1 MLRTILICFML
12 TAAPTLARA
21 DDKCPDPI
29 AQVATDV
36 KGKIDGQVNTF
47 LKLGNVKAVG
57 DIDTITT
64 DVLHSYPNADHLAIV
79 QNTLSILCNKILP
92 SPDYSNEFKQQ
103 IILRML
109 NTLGD
114 VKPNPLEDME
124 KLIPPGRSSKDFV
137 RSILGVPRTSDDNMD
152 VFARNEI
159 LIAVAYYTN
168 TDKNRDI
175 PGNNVQKNIIRR
187 VSIGID
193 PYSPEDGTTPV
204 KWRGSSIFFRK
215 TKVRDVFGDKPYK
228 TSCVLGTYR
237 LEFPDD
243 DIFYLECFGRV
254 FFYVPKEQA
263 TALRQL
269 VALHKVIG
277 YCDPQRLT
285 QIPTVTAELAKFGYD
300 QVGPDGCFDP
310 MFATDFIEEKMIN
323 ACLDFSIYA
332 VDFDDYFHNGD
343 YNEFDINFFPFH

>member
-1 MLRTILICFML
+1 MRVLLTFFLLIV
-12 TAAPTLARA
+12 APIMARA

-29 AQVATDV
+29 AQITTDI

-79 QNTLSILCNKILP
+79 QNTLSILCNKILS

-124 KLIPPGRSSKDFV
+124 AIVPPGRSSKDFA
-137 RSILGVPRTSDDNMD
+137 RSILGVPRTSDDNID
-152 VFARNEI
+152 VFDRNEL
-159 LIAVAYYTN
+159 LISVAYYT
-168 TDKNRDI
+168 DSDRSKYLA
-175 PGNNVQKNIIRR
+175 GNNVRSNMVKRIT
-187 VSIGID
+187 IGID
-193 PYSPEDGTTPV
+193 PYYHGDGTTTV
-204 KWRGSSIFFRK
+204 KWRGSSIVFRK
-215 TKVRDVFGDKPYK
+215 TKVRDVFGDHPYR
-228 TSCVLGTYR
+228 TSCVLGTYK
-237 LEFPDD
+237 LDFPYD
-243 DIFYLECFGRV
+243 DIFYLECFGRI
-254 FFYVPKEQA
+254 FFDVPKQQSA
-263 TALRQL
+263 VLKQL
-269 VALHKVIG
+269 VSLHKEVG
-277 YCDPQRLT
+277 YCNHQRLA
-285 QIPTVTAELAKFGYD
+285 QIPTVTAELAKFGYN

-310 MFATDFIEEKMIN
+310 MFATNFIEEKMIN

-332 VDFDDYFHNGD
+332 VDFDDYFHNGS
-343 YNEFDINFFPFH
+343 YNAFEIGAFPLVN